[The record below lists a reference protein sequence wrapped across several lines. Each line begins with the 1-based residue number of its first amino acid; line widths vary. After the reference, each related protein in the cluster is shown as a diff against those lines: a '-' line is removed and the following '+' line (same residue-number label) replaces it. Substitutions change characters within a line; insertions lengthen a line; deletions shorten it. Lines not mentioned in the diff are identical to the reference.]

1 MENEATC
8 FSKDLASYFDFVIFA
23 VQDVTYLRNHVPLG
37 FLHGLLPICVYLK
50 MFRNTACT
58 TMLFSVKLLVGEY
71 VHHKTCYS
79 SLHLQCQTSPHLVP
93 STTCYFQKRLH
104 LNNPWKLQCC
114 HYCVSAAGNS
124 SILSSQGNL
133 VSDILVLLVSFFGA
147 FNRLAVQQ
155 CFYFQ
160 PAKHF
165 F

>member
-1 MENEATC
+1 MKTSFAFKTWGCLKSMITLSIMWNELKYQEILGLISCFSDGSMCFMENEATC

-93 STTCYFQKRLH
+93 STTCYF
-104 LNNPWKLQCC
+104 
-114 HYCVSAAGNS
+114 
-124 SILSSQGNL
+124 
-133 VSDILVLLVSFFGA
+133 
-147 FNRLAVQQ
+147 
-155 CFYFQ
+155 
-160 PAKHF
+160 
-165 F
+165 